1 MTNMKIIDAGEADG
15 LIRREVDRMGE
26 DWRYLDHYV
35 SCSYNPT
42 NMERNVNQRDE
53 PFTPT
58 GDHCIVGG
66 IIEEA
71 LGIRMVTPDGE
82 EIAGTWDERRA
93 RQVEDASRAQG
104 RPVRFTPEANAVLRM
119 AQVVQDDGGTH
130 GLAGRVAS
138 ELYIMILTREL
149 TAPAGE
155 E

>member
-42 NMERNVNQRDE
+42 NMERNVNQRGE
-53 PFTPT
+53 PSTPT